1 MRKQIAWILAA
12 VLAMTALCGCNILEM
27 GEAPTMPKLG
37 YDESTLTGK
46 VEFVNGR
53 TCRICV
59 LEGDSHYDAATEKRD
74 ADVVFVTYA
83 SLEGSKSVQVGNT
96 VTFTYSYTSD
106 VTERDSEPHISV
118 KVLTVQAGK

>member
-1 MRKQIAWILAA
+1 MRKLIALMLAA
-12 VLAMTALCGCNILEM
+12 VMVMTVLSGCNILEM
-27 GEAPTMPKLG
+27 GKAPTLPKLG

-53 TCRICV
+53 TCRISV

-74 ADVVFVTYA
+74 ADVLFVTYA
-83 SLEGSKSVQVGNT
+83 GLDSSKSVQVGNT
-96 VTFTYSYTSD
+96 VTFTYSYTED

-118 KVLTVQAGK
+118 KVLTVK

>member
-1 MRKQIAWILAA
+1 MRKLIALMLAA
-12 VLAMTALCGCNILEM
+12 VMMTLLCGCNILEM
-27 GEAPTMPKLG
+27 GKVPTLPKLG

-53 TCRICV
+53 TCRISV

-74 ADVVFVTYA
+74 ADVLFVTYA
-83 SLEGSKSVQVGNT
+83 GLDSSKSVQVGNT
-96 VTFTYSYTSD
+96 VTFTYSYTED

-118 KVLTVQAGK
+118 KVLTVK

>member
-1 MRKQIAWILAA
+1 MRKLIALTLAA
-12 VLAMTALCGCNILEM
+12 VMMMTLLCGCNILEM
-27 GEAPTMPKLG
+27 GKAPTLPKLG

-53 TCRICV
+53 TCRISV

-74 ADVVFVTYA
+74 ADVLFVTYA
-83 SLEGSKSVQVGNT
+83 GLDSSKSVQVGNT
-96 VTFTYSYTSD
+96 VTFTYSYTED

-118 KVLTVQAGK
+118 KVLTVK

>member
-1 MRKQIAWILAA
+1 MRKLIALTLAA
-12 VLAMTALCGCNILEM
+12 LLAMTALCGCNILEM

-53 TCRICV
+53 TCRISV

-83 SLEGSKSVQVGNT
+83 SLEGGKSVQVGNT
-96 VTFTYSYTSD
+96 VSFTYSYTAD

-118 KVLTVQAGK
+118 QVLTVKAGK